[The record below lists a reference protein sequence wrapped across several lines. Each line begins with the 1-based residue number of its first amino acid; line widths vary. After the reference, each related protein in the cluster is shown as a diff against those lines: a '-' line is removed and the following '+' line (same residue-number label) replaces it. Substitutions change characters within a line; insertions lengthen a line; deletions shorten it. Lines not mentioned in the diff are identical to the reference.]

1 MLQRF
6 KQLSTHLF
14 ALSRPLSI
22 DATSLKKLWIKSWV
36 QSWHLTSC
44 SLFQTFTLAIRVPDK
59 IHAWFNTLI
68 QTVKFVCFKASL
80 IKLFILFVSQVH
92 IVKLSFLHFQFFC
105 FPGVFLS
112 SGGTEPE
119 ILDFH
124 LCFFLLQFPC
134 QFLHLI
140 AKLIL
145 FKFVFTFVWFITLT
159 EFLLICPLFW
169 SEDYFL
175 FAFTS
180 LDEDFYNHLAATS
193 FFFSML
199 HTFMQQSSRDILTY
213 CSLHSVDCASFL
225 YFPLTNARSK

>member
-22 DATSLKKLWIKSWV
+22 GATSLKKLWIKSWV

-44 SLFQTFTLAIRVPDK
+44 SLFQTFTLTIRVPDK

-92 IVKLSFLHFQFFC
+92 IVKLSFLHFNFFA
-105 FPGVFLS
+105 FLEFFLS

-119 ILDFH
+119 ILDFPS
-124 LCFFLLQFPC
+124 LLLSLAISLPVPPPDCGAYPFQVC
-134 QFLHLI
+134 VH
-140 AKLIL
+140 
-145 FKFVFTFVWFITLT
+145 
-159 EFLLICPLFW
+159 ICLV
-169 SEDYFL
+169 
-175 FAFTS
+175 
-180 LDEDFYNHLAATS
+180 YNS
-193 FFFSML
+193 DWI
-199 HTFMQQSSRDILTY
+199 SSYLP
-213 CSLHSVDCASFL
+213 SFL
-225 YFPLTNARSK
+225 VRRLFSFCIHFTWWRFSQPFSCN